1 MMNNQTKIPA
11 EKIPEIFENAARLY
25 AEKNQSY
32 SVEEVIQAG
41 IEARIPPEYIQKAIA
56 QIQAQQNSKQL
67 RKLQLRNFPLN
78 NAIAIA
84 AAFILG
90 SLLTATVAGIQPTQS
105 RGRTPT
111 NFLETNLER
120 ANLKR
125 IDLRGRDL
133 SNINLTK
140 ARLDRA
146 DLSDSNLSYANLSRA
161 RLRNA
166 NLSGANLSHANLSR
180 ADLRNANLIGAN
192 LDGTDL
198 SRARLEGAILPD
210 GMRYQ

>member
-1 MMNNQTKIPA
+1 MKDQPKIPA
-11 EKIPEIFENAARLY
+11 EKIPEIFDRAARLY
-25 AEKNQSY
+25 AEKNQNY
-32 SVEEVIQAG
+32 SVEEIIQAG
-41 IEARIPPEYIQKAIA
+41 LEARIPSEYIQRAIA
-56 QIQAQQNSKQL
+56 QVQAEQTSKPL
-67 RKLQLRNFPLN
+67 RKFQFSNFPL

-90 SLLTATVAGIQPTQS
+90 GLLTASVAGIQPTQTS
-105 RGRTPT
+105 RGTTST

-146 DLSDSNLSYANLSRA
+146 DLSNTNLSHANLSRA

-180 ADLRNANLIGAN
+180 ADLRNANLSGAI

>member
-1 MMNNQTKIPA
+1 MKDQPKIPA
-11 EKIPEIFENAARLY
+11 DKIPEIFDRAARLY

-32 SVEEVIQAG
+32 SAEEIIQAG
-41 IEARIPPEYIQKAIA
+41 LEARIPPEYIQKAIA
-56 QIQAQQNSKQL
+56 QVQAQQNSKQPT
-67 RKLQLRNFPLN
+67 RRLQFSNFPLN
-78 NAIAIA
+78 AITIA

-90 SLLTATVAGIQPTQS
+90 SLVTATVAGIQPTQS

-120 ANLKR
+120 ANLKQ

-146 DLSDSNLSYANLSRA
+146 DLSDSNLSHANLSRA

-166 NLSGANLSHANLSR
+166 NLSGANLSRANLSR
-180 ADLRNANLIGAN
+180 ADLRNANLVGAI

>member
-1 MMNNQTKIPA
+1 MNHQSKIPA
-11 EKIPEIFENAARLY
+11 DKIPEIFEYAARLS
-25 AEKNQSY
+25 AEQQSY
-32 SVEEVIQAG
+32 SVEEVMQAG
-41 IEARIPPEYIQKAIA
+41 IEAKIPPESIQRAIA
-56 QIQAQQNSKQL
+56 QFQSQQDKQL
-67 RKLQLRNFPLN
+67 RGKSFPLN
-78 NAIAIA
+78 AIALV

-90 SLLTATVAGIQPTQS
+90 SLLTATFAGIQPTQS
-105 RGRTPT
+105 RGTTPT
-111 NFLETNLER
+111 NFLETNLEK

-133 SNINLTK
+133 SYINLTK

-146 DLSDSNLSYANLSRA
+146 DLSNSNLSHANLSRA

-166 NLSGANLSHANLSR
+166 NLSKVNLSNANLSR
-180 ADLRNANLIGAN
+180 ADLRNANLSGAN

-210 GMRYQ
+210 GMISQ